1 MRIISIFITVFLLAA
16 FAIGISMADNDMSDI
31 NLALDNASI
40 IATNFSL
47 ANTTNNTYANG
58 VLLVAEKFVH
68 FITVSM
74 VEIMRVGILF
84 GHDNPDY
91 FTPDFII
98 GITKL
103 LIWVMIVSMLIVPIM
118 YFLGFLI
125 MIAIWVI
132 SKFKGRK
139 NGKKT
144 D

>member
-16 FAIGISMADNDMSDI
+16 FAIGISVADNNMSDI

-40 IATNFSL
+40 IVTNFSL
-47 ANTTNNTYANG
+47 TNATNNSYANG
-58 VLLVAEKFVH
+58 VLLVAEKFTH
-68 FITVSM
+68 FVTISM
-74 VEIMRVGILF
+74 IEVMRVGILF

-98 GITKL
+98 GIAKL
-103 LIWVMIVSMLIVPIM
+103 LIWAMIISLLIVPMM

-132 SKFKGRK
+132 SKFKRRK